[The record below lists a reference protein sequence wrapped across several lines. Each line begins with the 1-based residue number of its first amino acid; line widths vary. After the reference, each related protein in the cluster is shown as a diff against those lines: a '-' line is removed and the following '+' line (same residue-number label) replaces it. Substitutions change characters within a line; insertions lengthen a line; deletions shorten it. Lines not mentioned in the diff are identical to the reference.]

1 MCTEIIIQ
9 KESCEVC
16 EEPMAVDAQILICA
30 DHEEKSFCEELDN
43 VTLIRA
49 YNEFRRKR
57 KLLLL
62 EEIELSE

>member
-1 MCTEIIIQ
+1 
-9 KESCEVC
+9 
-16 EEPMAVDAQILICA
+16 MAVDAQILICA